1 MKHLFLIVFVAL
13 LSACIQE
20 HNPRTLALGDVSIG
34 QQLIDLKSALEAQA
48 ISEAEYLLLKENLIA
63 SSAMCASSGE
73 EEDDDTGWFF

>member
-20 HNPRTLALGDVSIG
+20 NNPRTLALGDVSIG
-34 QQLIDLKSALEAQA
+34 QQLIDLKSALDAQA
-48 ISEAEYLLLKENLIA
+48 ISEAEYLLLKENPIA

-73 EEDDDTGWFF
+73 EEDDDPGWFF